1 MTTSS
6 EMKTVGKALGL
17 SLLMIGTVLHAKK
30 FPEPPDTQKTDLKL
44 PTPQESAAGFSLP
57 DGFKVNVFAA
67 EPDVRQPIAMTF
79 DDRGRLWVA
88 ECYTYADRKLIY
100 NTELRDRIVIFED
113 IDGDG
118 TFDKRKI
125 FHEGLQRLTSIALG
139 FGGVWATCS
148 PHFIFIPDKN
158 EDDKPDAEPT
168 VLLDGWHSGKVRH
181 NIVNG
186 LKWGPD
192 GWLYGRHGILQAS
205 KVGKPGTQD
214 EARVKI
220 SCSIWRYHPTRHKF
234 EVVCEGT
241 TNSWGHDWNE
251 HGQLFF
257 INTVIGHLWHGVPGA
272 FYKRMYGQHQ
282 NPHLYELIQQTG
294 DHFHWDIGREKWA
307 DLKKTGL
314 TPSTDEAGGGHAH
327 CGMMIYQ
334 GDNWPDKYRG
344 KLFTA
349 NFHGRRLNCERLE
362 RSGTGYVGK
371 HEPDFLKVKDLW
383 FRGVEL
389 DYAFDGSVYL
399 LDWSDVGE
407 CHENDGLH
415 RSSGRIY
422 RIVYGKAKAKRI
434 NLQELES
441 IKLVELQ
448 LHSNDR
454 LVRKARRILQERAE
468 LGEDLTKVKQK
479 LEEILAK
486 NPNVTYKLRAIW
498 CLYGI
503 GELDAMRLASLLQ
516 HKEEHIRV
524 WAVQL
529 LVDFGAPNSET
540 IDTFSTLAETEQSG
554 LVLLHLASAMRKLPL
569 EKRWA
574 LASALGAKEDLND
587 DSVFPLMLWYGIE
600 RAVTANPASAIEM
613 ATTCKISKIQ
623 QFIARRLTVIK
634 N

>member
-1 MTTSS
+1 
-6 EMKTVGKALGL
+6 MKAACTFVLTN
-17 SLLMIGTVLHAKK
+17 LLVSGISMSAKN
-30 FPEPPDTQKTDLKL
+30 FIEPPDTQKTDLKL
-44 PTPQESAAGFSLP
+44 PSPEESAASFSLP
-57 DGFKVNVFAA
+57 EGFKVNVFAA

-113 IDGDG
+113 TDGDG
-118 TFDKRKI
+118 KFDKRKV
-125 FHEGLQRLTSIALG
+125 FHDGLQRLTSIALG
-139 FGGVWATCS
+139 FGGVWATCA
-148 PHFIFIPDKN
+148 PDFIFIPDKN
-158 EDDKPDAEPT
+158 ADDKPDGAHT

-192 GWLYGRHGILQAS
+192 GWLYGRHGILDTS
-205 KVGKPGTQD
+205 KVGKPGTPD
-214 EARVKI
+214 ETRVKLR
-220 SCSIWRYHPTRHKF
+220 CCIWRYHPTRHIF
-234 EVVCEGT
+234 ELVCEGT
-241 TNSWGHDWNE
+241 TNSWGHDWDE

-272 FYKRMYGQHQ
+272 YYERMYGQHF

-314 TPSTDEAGGGHAH
+314 TLSTDEAGGGHAH

-334 GDNWPDKYRG
+334 GDNWPAKYRG

-362 RSGTGYVGK
+362 RSGASYVGK
-371 HEPDFLKVKDLW
+371 HEADFLKVKDLW

-389 DYAFDGSVYL
+389 DYGFDGSVYL

-422 RIVYGKAKAKRI
+422 RIAYGETKAKSI
-434 NLQELES
+434 NLKKLDSIELA
-441 IKLVELQ
+441 ELQ
-448 LHSNDR
+448 LNSNER
-454 LVRKARRILQERAE
+454 LVRHARRILQERAE
-468 LGEDLTKVKQK
+468 KGKDLTDAKQR

-486 NPNVTYKLRAIW
+486 NPNVTRKLRAIW
-498 CLYGI
+498 CLYGM
-503 GELDAMRLASLLQ
+503 GELDVKRLLPLLG

-524 WAVQL
+524 WAIQL
-529 LVDFGAPNSET
+529 LVDLGTPNLET
-540 IDTFSTLAETEQSG
+540 IDLFTSLAKTEHSG
-554 LVLLHLASAMRKLPL
+554 LVRLYLASAMRKLPL
-569 EKRWA
+569 EQRWP
-574 LASALGAKEDLND
+574 LATALGERKDLNED
-587 DSVFPLMLWYGIE
+587 PVFPLMLWYGIE
-600 RAVTANPASAIEM
+600 SAVSANPAAALKM
-613 ATTCKISKIQ
+613 VTTCKISKLQ
-623 QFIARRLTVIK
+623 QFIPRRLTVIK

>member
-17 SLLMIGTVLHAKK
+17 SLLMIGTVVHAKN

-44 PTPQESAAGFSLP
+44 PTPEESAAGFSLP

-314 TPSTDEAGGGHAH
+314 TLSTDEAGGGHAH

-334 GDNWPDKYRG
+334 GDNWPKKYRG

-362 RSGTGYVGK
+362 RSGAGYIGK
-371 HEPDFLKVKDLW
+371 HETDFLKVKDIW

-422 RIVYGKAKAKRI
+422 RIAYGETKAKSI
-434 NLQELES
+434 NLKKLDSIELA
-441 IKLVELQ
+441 ELQ
-448 LHSNDR
+448 LHSNER
-454 LVRKARRILQERAE
+454 LARHARRILQERAE
-468 LGEDLTKVKQK
+468 YGKDLRKAKQR
-479 LEEILAK
+479 LEQILSE
-486 NPNVTYKLRAIW
+486 NPNVTRKLRALW
-498 CLYGI
+498 CLHSV
-503 GELDAMRLASLLQ
+503 GELDGSRLIALLR

-524 WAVQL
+524 WAIQL
-529 LVDFGAPNSET
+529 LVEFGAPNSET
-540 IDTFSTLAETEQSG
+540 IDLFTSIAKVEKSA
-554 LVLLHLASAMRKLPL
+554 LVRLYLASALRKLPL
-569 EKRWA
+569 EKRWP
-574 LASALGAKEDLND
+574 LANALGKREDLNED
-587 DSVFPLMLWYGIE
+587 PVFPLMLWYGIE
-600 RAVTANPASAIEM
+600 SAVSANPAAALKMVTS
-613 ATTCKISKIQ
+613 CKISKIQ
-623 QFIARRLTVIK
+623 QFIPRRLTAIK

>member
-1 MTTSS
+1 
-6 EMKTVGKALGL
+6 MKAFFQILGL
-17 SLLMIGTVLHAKK
+17 KFLFLGSTIHAEH

-44 PTPQESAAGFSLP
+44 PSPEESAAGFTLP
-57 DGFKVNVFAA
+57 EGFKVNVFAA

-88 ECYTYADRKLIY
+88 ECYTYADRTLIY

-113 IDGDG
+113 TDGDG
-118 TFDKRKI
+118 KFDKRKV
-125 FHEGLQRLTSIALG
+125 FHDGLQRLTSIALG
-139 FGGVWATCS
+139 FGGVWATCA
-148 PHFIFIPDKN
+148 PHFIFIPDEN
-158 EDDKPDAEPT
+158 EDDKPDGEPT

-192 GWLYGRHGILQAS
+192 GWLYGRHGILDTS
-205 KVGKPGTQD
+205 KVGKPGTP
-214 EARVKI
+214 EETRVKLR
-220 SCSIWRYHPTRHKF
+220 CCIWRYHPTRHIF

-241 TNSWGHDWNE
+241 TNSWGHDWDE

-272 FYKRMYGQHQ
+272 YYKRMYGQHY

-334 GDNWPDKYRG
+334 GDNWPAKYRG

-362 RSGTGYVGK
+362 RNGSSYVGK
-371 HEPDFLKVKDLW
+371 HEADFLKVKDVW

-422 RIVYGKAKAKRI
+422 RIAYGETKAKNIDLKKLNSI
-434 NLQELES
+434 ELT
-441 IKLVELQ
+441 ELQ
-448 LHSNDR
+448 LLSNER
-454 LVRKARRILQERAE
+454 LVRNARRILQERAE
-468 LGEDLTKVKQK
+468 EGKNLTDAKQR

-486 NPNVTYKLRAIW
+486 NPNITRKLRALW

-503 GELDAMRLASLLQ
+503 GELDAKRLGLLLR

-524 WAVQL
+524 WAIQL
-529 LVDFGAPNSET
+529 LVDLGTPNLET
-540 IDTFSTLAETEQSG
+540 IDLFTSLAKTEHSG
-554 LVLLHLASAMRKLPL
+554 LVRLYLASAMRKLPL
-569 EKRWA
+569 EQRWP
-574 LASALGAKEDLND
+574 LATALGNREDLNED
-587 DSVFPLMLWYGIE
+587 PVFPLMLWYGIE
-600 RAVTANPASAIEM
+600 SAVSANPAAALKM

-623 QFIARRLTVIK
+623 QFIPRRLTVIK